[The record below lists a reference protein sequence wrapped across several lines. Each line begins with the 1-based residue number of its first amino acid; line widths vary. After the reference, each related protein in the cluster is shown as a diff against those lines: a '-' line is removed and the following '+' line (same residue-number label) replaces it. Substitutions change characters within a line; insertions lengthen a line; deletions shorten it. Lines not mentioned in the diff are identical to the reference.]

1 MIKYPIFF
9 LTGQWWHIWNG
20 SVPIEFLHY
29 IPCSPAA
36 AFWMADLGWGV
47 RTQPGKSR
55 KINIRRQQQ
64 LTVLT
69 AGGGGESIKLSSPN
83 SAASSYRR
91 SPSHPLPGCRTAAL
105 ETGWRSVSSVCG
117 CGGVCRPLENTFCC
131 NGYWHVS
138 SEEPGHQL
146 TAAKLARTH
155 SSPRLVQAVQ
165 WATGIR
171 TEKIRDKWRYGDTY
185 KHGEARVGAWDHL
198 SVCLGAAA
206 WPPLYCPTRS
216 ES

>member
-83 SAASSYRR
+83 CAASSHGR

-117 CGGVCRPLENTFCC
+117 CGVWCVQAIREYFLLQ
-131 NGYWHVS
+131 WI
-138 SEEPGHQL
+138 
-146 TAAKLARTH
+146 LAREQWGARTPAH
-155 SSPRLVQAVQ
+155 CCQARQDTLSNPGWCRVYNAMSNRDSDTEDTWLVE
-165 WATGIR
+165 TG
-171 TEKIRDKWRYGDTY
+171 GNM
-185 KHGEARVGAWDHL
+185 
-198 SVCLGAAA
+198 
-206 WPPLYCPTRS
+206 
-216 ES
+216 